1 MQDIMITLVFMMA
14 ILMFSVYPAI
24 KIVAF
29 IARRKTLSQKTEN
42 YLTFFFTVL
51 IALVA
56 AIFLKI
62 T

>member
-1 MQDIMITLVFMMA
+1 MQDIMVTLVFMMA

-29 IARRKTLSQKTEN
+29 ISKRKTLSPRMEN
-42 YLTFFFTVL
+42 YLTLFVTVF

-56 AIFLKI
+56 AIFLKV
-62 T
+62 